1 MTYDDGVIM
10 AIDRTDKGASTPAVF
25 NKRRALQERSVATGA
40 PVDMRVLA
48 LVEQPAECRTAD
60 DFCLE
65 ITRLWTTAQEKF
77 LAIGGYLLDA
87 KDRLNTDDYKALQ
100 SRLPFRSSVA
110 YTLTRVAEAVQSGL
124 IPRDDCPRDY
134 QTAYM
139 LVALPGPEFEQA
151 KERHLVQQ
159 TTTRQQVQEFKRE
172 LQQRAAEAGLTVQ
185 ESRRTLVRR
194 RKSLESAIQK
204 LQAELAQV
212 NAKLGSG
219 QATTIDGEA
228 TDVTLSEGDHM
239 GEAA

>member
-1 MTYDDGVIM
+1 M

-25 NKRRALQERSVATGA
+25 NKRKALQERSAATGA
-40 PVDMRVLA
+40 PADMRVLA
-48 LVEQPAECRTAD
+48 LVEQPADCKTAD
-60 DFCLE
+60 DFCIE

-87 KDRLNTDDYKALQ
+87 KERLNTDDYKALQ
-100 SRLPFRSSVA
+100 ARLPFRTSVA
-110 YTLTRVAEAVQSGL
+110 YTLTRVAEAVQTGL

-151 KERHLVQQ
+151 KERRLVHQ

-172 LQQRAAEAGLTVQ
+172 LQRRAADAGLTVQ
-185 ESRRTLVRR
+185 ESRRTLVRK

-212 NAKLGSG
+212 NAKLGSNEV
-219 QATTIDGEA
+219 TTIDGEA
-228 TDVTLSEGDHM
+228 TDVTLSGGDAV
-239 GEAA
+239 EQAA